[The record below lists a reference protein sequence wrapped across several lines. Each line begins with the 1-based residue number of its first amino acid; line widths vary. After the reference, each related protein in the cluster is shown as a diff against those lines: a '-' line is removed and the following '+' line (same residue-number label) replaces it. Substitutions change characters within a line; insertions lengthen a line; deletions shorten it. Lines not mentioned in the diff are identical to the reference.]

1 MNISI
6 KRKKDKLI
14 QVFTRTPTE
23 GMVKTRL
30 IPTLGAQKSAKLHQ
44 RMTAHAINISKLMSV
59 DIEIYVTPD
68 ATHQFFSCFKA
79 DGKLKTQIGESL
91 DDRMSDALESG
102 LERYQKVLLIGCDC
116 PIINTA
122 IMHEAFYQLEQFENI
137 FIPVEDGGFSLI
149 GTTKFSNTIFE
160 NVIWGSDVVMKQ
172 IRVNLKKYNYS
183 WNELDTLWDVD
194 DIHDYYRLSA
204 LMPQLTDDL

>member
-1 MNISI
+1 M
-6 KRKKDKLI
+6 
-14 QVFTRTPTE
+14 FTRTPTE

-30 IPTLGAQKSAKLHQ
+30 IPTLGAQKSTKLHQ

-59 DIEIYVTPD
+59 DIEIYVTPN

>member
-1 MNISI
+1 MKVSI

-30 IPTLGAQKSAKLHQ
+30 IPTLGAQKSAELHQ

>member
-59 DIEIYVTPD
+59 DIEIYVTPN

-116 PIINTA
+116 PIIDTA

>member
-30 IPTLGAQKSAKLHQ
+30 IPTLGAQKSTKLHQ

-59 DIEIYVTPD
+59 DIEIYVTPN

-116 PIINTA
+116 PIIDTA

-204 LMPQLTDDL
+204 LMPQLTNDL

>member
-30 IPTLGAQKSAKLHQ
+30 IPTLGAQKSTKLHQ

-59 DIEIYVTPD
+59 DIEIYVTPN

-116 PIINTA
+116 PIIDTA

>member
-1 MNISI
+1 MKVST

-30 IPTLGAQKSAKLHQ
+30 IPTLGARKSAKLHQ
-44 RMTAHAINISKLMSV
+44 RMTAHAISISRLTSA

-68 ATHQFFSCFKA
+68 ATHHFFSCFKA
-79 DGKLKTQIGESL
+79 DGKLKTQVGESL
-91 DDRMSDALESG
+91 DDRMGDALESG
-102 LERYQKVLLIGCDC
+102 LERYQKVVLLGCDC
-116 PIINTA
+116 PTINTA
-122 IMHEAFYQLEQFENI
+122 TMHEAFSQLEQFENI

-172 IRVNLKKYNYS
+172 IRINLEKYNYS

-194 DIHDYYRLSA
+194 DINDYHRLSA
-204 LMPQLTDDL
+204 LMPQLTNDL

>member
-30 IPTLGAQKSAKLHQ
+30 IPTLGAQKSTKLHQ

-59 DIEIYVTPD
+59 DIEIYVTPN